1 MASHR
6 IRRNTT
12 SRIVVLDTNA
22 VMMLFEFQI
31 NLESE
36 LSRLLGAFHIIVPKQ
51 VIDELVRLKEQ
62 GKGKKQRNAKT
73 ALQLCS
79 RYETIDLHNEQ
90 TGDDAILQIAE
101 SLPAI
106 VLTNDQELRKRL
118 NEKNIQSIFL
128 RSKNHLALSY

>member
-1 MASHR
+1 V
-6 IRRNTT
+6 I
-12 SRIVVLDTNA
+12 LDTNA

-36 LSRLLGAFHIIVPKQ
+36 LSRLLGAFHIIVPQQ
-51 VIDELVRLKEQ
+51 VINELLRLKEQ
-62 GKGKKQRNAKT
+62 GKGKKQRIAKA

-79 RYETIDLHNEQ
+79 RYEIIDLHKEQ
-90 TGDDAILQIAE
+90 AGDDAILHIAE

-106 VLTNDQELRKRL
+106 VLTNDQDLRKRL
-118 NEKNIQSIFL
+118 NEKNIQIIFL